1 MRRHL
6 IDLRAPA
13 LRPVPGPQCDG
24 VLVVFAGLAGTGKTT
39 LSRRL
44 AADLSAAVVRVDA
57 IEAAIVRNGELK
69 PPLGPV
75 GYVVAQEVVAGC
87 LAVGTAVVVDA
98 VSLVT
103 EAHAG

>member
-57 IEAAIVRNGELK
+57 IEV
-69 PPLGPV
+69 
-75 GYVVAQEVVAGC
+75 
-87 LAVGTAVVVDA
+87 A
-98 VSLVT
+98 VSTRSGPTMTWRWGQIRLT
-103 EAHAG
+103 GPSRPPSSATAS